1 MTRSI
6 YSPRRVLFGALAA
19 FLGLASAHPG
29 AAQTSQAAGAP
40 DLTPNIEAILQ
51 GAVSIRNLGAPP
63 AGASLATVR
72 CVGFGDNPCA
82 QSPLMTRFTN
92 PNIPDV
98 ISVVIPPL
106 GPGDAYDYKLP
117 YWNALDLSLI
127 HISEPTRRT
136 PISYAVF

>member
-6 YSPRRVLFGALAA
+6 YSPRRILFGALAA

-51 GAVSIRNLGAPP
+51 GAVSIRNLGAAP

-72 CVGFGDNPCA
+72 CVGLGDNPCA

-92 PNIPDV
+92 PNICLLYTSPSPRD
-98 ISVVIPPL
+98 
-106 GPGDAYDYKLP
+106 G
-117 YWNALDLSLI
+117 
-127 HISEPTRRT
+127 
-136 PISYAVF
+136 